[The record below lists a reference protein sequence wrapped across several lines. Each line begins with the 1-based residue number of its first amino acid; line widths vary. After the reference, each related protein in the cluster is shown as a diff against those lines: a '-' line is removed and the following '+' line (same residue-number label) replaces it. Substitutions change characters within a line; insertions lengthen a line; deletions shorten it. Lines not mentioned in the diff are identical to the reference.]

1 VDLHSA
7 KGSGAETLWQDT
19 SSACRL
25 QLPLQDTICAL
36 SLLSIPCK
44 RIVVLCRMTVAEP
57 VDLTLHGAQSGD
69 KEEGPFVI
77 VNVGLLR
84 GWIGPED
91 ILLIVH
97 P

>member
-1 VDLHSA
+1 
-7 KGSGAETLWQDT
+7 
-19 SSACRL
+19 
-25 QLPLQDTICAL
+25 
-36 SLLSIPCK
+36 
-44 RIVVLCRMTVAEP
+44 MTVAEP

-69 KEEGPFVI
+69 EEEGPFAI